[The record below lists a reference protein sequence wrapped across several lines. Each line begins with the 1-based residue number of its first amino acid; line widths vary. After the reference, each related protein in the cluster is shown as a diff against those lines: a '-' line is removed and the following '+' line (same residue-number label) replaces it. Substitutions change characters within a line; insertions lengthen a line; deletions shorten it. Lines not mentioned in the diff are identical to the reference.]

1 MHVQLSTQPCLRSTK
16 TSFKSFKIKLFVLLW
31 EHGPVRI
38 LAKMSWT
45 MLVCYQAGIEW
56 YKLVQL
62 KLNHVFK
69 IFHNLSPDYMKM
81 YFTRASSVH
90 RYSTRGSPFNV
101 VVPRS
106 KVQARFTFYNTAIHQ
121 WNSLPNEIKNSPF

>member
-1 MHVQLSTQPCLRSTK
+1 
-16 TSFKSFKIKLFVLLW
+16 
-31 EHGPVRI
+31 
-38 LAKMSWT
+38 

-69 IFHNLSPDYMKM
+69 IFHNLSHDYMKM
-81 YFTRASSVH
+81 YFTRVSSVH

-106 KVQARFTFYNTAIHQ
+106 KVQVRFTFYYTAIHH
-121 WNSLPNEIKNSPF
+121 WNSLPNEIKDIHDFKLFKKLIKKHLANHNCIDF